1 MCPHTTPYGDTCVLI
16 LLYICPHTTAM
27 YMYSGADVQRL
38 DDFGLAPAAHALLN
52 GHTETA
58 EVRSVSV
65 CTFVL
70 VKQVN

>member
-1 MCPHTTPYGDTCVLI
+1 MCPHTTPYGDICVLI
-16 LLYICPHTTAM
+16 LPYICPHTTAM

-65 CTFVL
+65 CTFIL